1 MIRLLPLIQNET
13 VKMLKKR
20 RFLVVILIVAILVPV
35 FTYGQL
41 KVAQNT
47 RKQFGTDNWRVT
59 EQQKISDITNRLSS
73 GRVTEEWKKMLR
85 VELRK
90 SQYAL
95 EKNIDPNSPNGV
107 TFTREFMK
115 NSVTLFLP
123 LLIAVIAA
131 DIVSSEQSTGT
142 IKILL
147 TRPVRR
153 WRVLMSKFLTLVLF
167 VSLIILST
175 GALAYLISGLV
186 FGYGGWTAPV
196 LTGYQFVG
204 GELSTANTHAI
215 EQWQF
220 LLMEF
225 GLAWFSCVVVACMS
239 LMVSVLVRST
249 AAGIG
254 IMLATLIAGT
264 ILANMVS
271 SWETAK
277 YLFMV
282 NIDTIGYLVGSPP
295 PIAGMTITF
304 SLAVLAIWAAAAL
317 FVAFRVFT
325 KRDILN

>member
-1 MIRLLPLIQNET
+1 MTSLLPLVQNET

-20 RFLVVILIVAILVPV
+20 RFLVVILIVLILIPI
-35 FTYGQL
+35 FTYAQL
-41 KVAQNT
+41 RVADNM
-47 RKQFGTDNWRVT
+47 RKQFGTTDWRVS
-59 EQQKISDITNRLSS
+59 EQQKIADYTNRLSS
-73 GRVTEEWKKMLR
+73 GRTTEEWKKYMR
-85 VELRK
+85 IEMKK

-95 EKNIDPNSPNGV
+95 DKNINPNTPNGV
-107 TFTREFMK
+107 TFARDFLK

-153 WRVLMSKFLTLVLF
+153 WKILMSKLVALLLF
-167 VSLIILST
+167 VSLIVFAT
-175 GALAYLISGLV
+175 GALSYGISGLV
-186 FGYGGWTAPV
+186 FGFGGWGAPV
-196 LTGYQFVG
+196 LTGYTITGTDV
-204 GELSTANTHAI
+204 STEHAHSI
-215 EQWQF
+215 AQWQF

-225 GLAWFSCVVVACMS
+225 GLAWFSCIVVACLA

-254 IMLATLIAGT
+254 IMLAVLIAGT

-271 SWETAK
+271 SWESAK

-282 NIDTIGYLVGSPP
+282 NINTINYLEGSPP
-295 PIAGMTITF
+295 PIAGMTIVF
-304 SLAVLAIWAAAAL
+304 SLAVLAVWAVASQL
-317 FVAFRVFT
+317 VAFRVFT

>member
-1 MIRLLPLIQNET
+1 MISLLPLVQNET

-20 RFLVVILIVAILVPV
+20 RFLVVILIVAILIPV

-47 RKQFGTDNWRVT
+47 RKQFGTDDWRVT

-73 GRVTEEWKKMLR
+73 GRVTEEWKKTLR

-123 LLIAVIAA
+123 LLIAVVAA

-153 WRVLMSKFLTLVLF
+153 WKVLMSKFLTLILF
-167 VSLIILST
+167 VSLITLAT

-196 LTGYQFVG
+196 LTGYQFIG
-204 GELSTANTHAI
+204 GELSTANVHAI

-220 LLMEF
+220 MLMEF
-225 GLAWFSCVVVACMS
+225 GLAWFSGVVVACMS

-277 YLFMV
+277 YFFMV

-304 SLAVLAIWAAAAL
+304 SLTVLAVWAVVAL
-317 FVAFRVFT
+317 IVAFRVFT

>member
-1 MIRLLPLIQNET
+1 MISLLPLVQNET

-20 RFLVVILIVAILVPV
+20 RFLVVILIVAILIPV

-47 RKQFGTDNWRVT
+47 RKQFGTDDWRVT

-73 GRVTEEWKKMLR
+73 GRVTEEWKKTLR

-123 LLIAVIAA
+123 LLIAVVAA

-153 WRVLMSKFLTLVLF
+153 WKVLMSKFLTLILF
-167 VSLIILST
+167 VSLITLAT

-196 LTGYQFVG
+196 LTGYQFIG
-204 GELSTANTHAI
+204 GELSTANVHAI

-220 LLMEF
+220 MLMEF
-225 GLAWFSCVVVACMS
+225 GLAWFSGVVVACMS

-277 YLFMV
+277 YFFMV

-304 SLAVLAIWAAAAL
+304 SLAVLAVWAVVAL
-317 FVAFRVFT
+317 IVAFRVFT

>member
-1 MIRLLPLIQNET
+1 MISLLPLVQNET
-13 VKMLKKR
+13 IKMLKKR
-20 RFLVVILIVAILVPV
+20 RFLVVILIVAILIPV

-47 RKQFGTDNWRVT
+47 RKQFGTDDWRVT

-73 GRVTEEWKKMLR
+73 GRVTEEWKKTLR

-123 LLIAVIAA
+123 LLIAVVAA

-153 WRVLMSKFLTLVLF
+153 WKVLMSKFLTLILF
-167 VSLIILST
+167 VSLITLAT

-196 LTGYQFVG
+196 LTGYQFIG
-204 GELSTANTHAI
+204 GELSTANVHAI

-220 LLMEF
+220 MLMEF
-225 GLAWFSCVVVACMS
+225 GLAWFSGVVVACMS

-277 YLFMV
+277 YFFMV

-304 SLAVLAIWAAAAL
+304 SLTVLAVWAVVAL
-317 FVAFRVFT
+317 IVAFRVFT

>member
-1 MIRLLPLIQNET
+1 LISLLPLVQNET

-20 RFLVVILIVAILVPV
+20 RFLVVILIVAILIPV

-47 RKQFGTDNWRVT
+47 RKQFGTDDWRVT

-73 GRVTEEWKKMLR
+73 GRVTEEWKKTLR

-123 LLIAVIAA
+123 LLIAVVAA

-153 WRVLMSKFLTLVLF
+153 WKVLMSKFLTLILF
-167 VSLIILST
+167 VSLITLAT

-196 LTGYQFVG
+196 LTGYQFIG
-204 GELSTANTHAI
+204 GELSTANVHAI

-220 LLMEF
+220 MLMEF
-225 GLAWFSCVVVACMS
+225 GLAWFSGVVVACMS

-277 YLFMV
+277 YFFMV

-304 SLAVLAIWAAAAL
+304 SLTVLAVWAVVAL
-317 FVAFRVFT
+317 IVAFRVFT